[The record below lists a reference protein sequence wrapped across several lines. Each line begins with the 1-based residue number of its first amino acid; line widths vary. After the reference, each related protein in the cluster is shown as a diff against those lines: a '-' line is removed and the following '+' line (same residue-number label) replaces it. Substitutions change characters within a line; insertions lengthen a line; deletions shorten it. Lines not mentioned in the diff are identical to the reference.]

1 MAEIVKRTMLWTQVG
16 VHHHISLLALA
27 ETQILHRFSVQ
38 KKKETQI
45 LHIAWHATDESRLT
59 PWKAALKHVAP

>member
-1 MAEIVKRTMLWTQVG
+1 MYHPMAEIVKGTMLWTQVG
-16 VHHHISLLALA
+16 VHHHNSLLALA
-27 ETQILHRFSVQ
+27 
-38 KKKETQI
+38 ETQI